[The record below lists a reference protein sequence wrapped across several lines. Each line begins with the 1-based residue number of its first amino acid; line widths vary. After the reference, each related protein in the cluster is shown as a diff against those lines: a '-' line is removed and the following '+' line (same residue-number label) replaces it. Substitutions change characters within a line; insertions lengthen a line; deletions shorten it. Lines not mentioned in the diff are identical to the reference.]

1 MAYRRKLYIFAIIKQ
16 NLFKMYMF
24 GILGEAH
31 AHDYFEVISFYIKFD
46 AEFWLA
52 KSCLCDDL
60 TKQSFYGLLSFIE

>member
-1 MAYRRKLYIFAIIKQ
+1 
-16 NLFKMYMF
+16 MYMF

-52 KSCLCDDL
+52 KSCLCYDR
-60 TKQSFYGLLSFIE
+60 TKQSF